1 MESAA
6 LIASQVRTGRIKAVD
21 VAARAIGAARELHDT
36 LNAFTLIDVD
46 GAMHRAEAI
55 DQLVADGRDPGP
67 LAGVPIALKDLI
79 DDAGLPN
86 RLGASFPAD
95 AATTSATCVR
105 NLGAAGGVIIGRTG
119 LHEFAFG
126 FTSENHWF
134 GPVRNPWDP
143 ATSAGGSSGG
153 SAASVA
159 AGITPI
165 AIGTDTGG
173 SVRVPAAMCGVMG
186 LKVTHGRISLAGVYP
201 LAASIDTVGPIARTV
216 EDLALAYRAMAGDD
230 PDDPWS
236 QPRPV
241 DPVRNRPAHGLR
253 LAMVRQWR
261 TPPTEA
267 AVTDGIE
274 HFVAAARNCG
284 VEVEE
289 VDAPA
294 LTPIAA
300 LTSAIGPEVMS
311 VHGERFARHRDR
323 YGPDVAERIDGVRHG
338 TANDVLAAE
347 RWGSAARATLDR
359 IVASGFD
366 AVLSPTVG
374 VLRKVIGEDD
384 VAVDDLRVPHREAM
398 ARFTSPINRMRV
410 PALSAPV
417 ADTPDPGVSIQIVGP
432 MWSES
437 NLLSIGGSLEAA
449 GVLEARRPPVFSE

>member
-1 MESAA
+1 MVLSARSQ
-6 LIASQVRTGRIKAVD
+6 LIWTL
-21 VAARAIGAARELHDT
+21 ARADIKGPY
-36 LNAFTLIDVD
+36 LIDVD

-55 DQLVADGRDPGP
+55 DRLVAGGKDPGP

-86 RLGASFPAD
+86 RRGASFPAD
-95 AATTSATCVR
+95 AATASATCVR

-143 ATSAGGSSGG
+143 TTSPGGSSGG
-153 SAASVA
+153 SAAAVA

-201 LAASIDTVGPIARTV
+201 LVSSLDTVGPIARTM
-216 EDLALAYRAMAGDD
+216 EDLAIAYRAMAGDD

-236 QPRPV
+236 QPRPI
-241 DPVRNRPAHGLR
+241 DPLRSRRPDGLR

-261 TPPTEA
+261 TPPIDRI
-267 AVTDGIE
+267 VRDGLD
-274 HFVAAARNCG
+274 HFVAAARDVG
-284 VEVEE
+284 VEVED
-289 VDAPA
+289 VDAPGLA
-294 LTPIAA
+294 PIAE
-300 LTSAIGPEVMS
+300 LSTAIGPEVMS

-323 YGPDVAERIDGVRHG
+323 YGPDVAERIEGVRHG
-338 TANDVLAAE
+338 TVDDVLAAE
-347 RWGSAARATLDR
+347 RWGAAARATLER

-366 AVLSPTVG
+366 AVIAPTVG
-374 VLRKVIGEDD
+374 VMRKEIGTDD
-384 VAVDDLRVPHREAM
+384 VDVDGSRVQHREAM
-398 ARFTSPINRMRV
+398 ARFTAPINRMRV
-410 PALSAPV
+410 PALAAPV
-417 ADTPDPGVSIQIVGP
+417 AGTPPPGVSIQIVGP

-437 NLLSIGGSLEAA
+437 DLLAIGSALEGA
-449 GVLEARRPPVFSE
+449 GVLEAQRPPVFSG